1 MEPLCAQRRFAGFF
15 SCSAGCLYLGYLGH
29 SADGFPQSIIVPSVV
44 ETPAWTCL
52 LRRPSST
59 TFLPGVQGL
68 MAVTMANVGL
78 QSDRPCQA
86 FEYVVESED
95 SAWAGLINIEKA
107 GKS

>member
-15 SCSAGCLYLGYLGH
+15 SCSAGCLYLGH
-29 SADGFPQSIIVPSVV
+29 SADGFPQSTIVASVV

-52 LRRPSST
+52 LRRPSPT
-59 TFLPGVQGL
+59 TLLPGAQGL
-68 MAVTMANVGL
+68 MVVAMANVGL

-86 FEYVVESED
+86 FEYVVGRED

-107 GKS
+107 GKN